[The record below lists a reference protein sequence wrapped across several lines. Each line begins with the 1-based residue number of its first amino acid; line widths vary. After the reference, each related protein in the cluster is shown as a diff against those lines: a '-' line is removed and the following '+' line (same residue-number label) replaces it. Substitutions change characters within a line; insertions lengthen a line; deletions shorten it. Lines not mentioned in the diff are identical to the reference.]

1 MPTSGPTRTAALAL
15 TFSLAAGPAAAL
27 ELTIGVVNPADDPTT
42 ESLMLMKEL
51 LDNSATGLSL
61 TVYHSG
67 QLGQEPDL
75 IEQVR
80 IGALDMTTVAAS
92 VVSTFSPTVGVLDI
106 PYLLTLENDQVWTVL
121 DGEVGDRLA
130 EDIRRDAGLELL
142 AWWNAGID
150 AAYARD
156 RIVDEP
162 SDLEGVR
169 IRVIGAPVY
178 IDTFSAFGAQPV
190 SMPLGEIYTSLATGA
205 IDAGESDP
213 SGYRVMKFY
222 EQAPMYS
229 LTSHILLI
237 RPLVMNPDALARMT
251 PEQRAEFAD
260 VLARVTEDQRTRIMA
275 RVDSDIAFLQGQGV
289 TVTPV
294 DLAPFRA
301 AVQPVVEKYSAAL
314 GEDLVDAIL
323 EAR

>member
-1 MPTSGPTRTAALAL
+1 M
-15 TFSLAAGPAAAL
+15 
-27 ELTIGVVNPADDPTT
+27 
-42 ESLMLMKEL
+42 
-51 LDNSATGLSL
+51 
-61 TVYHSG
+61 
-67 QLGQEPDL
+67 
-75 IEQVR
+75 
-80 IGALDMTTVAAS
+80 
-92 VVSTFSPTVGVLDI
+92 
-106 PYLLTLENDQVWTVL
+106 
-121 DGEVGDRLA
+121 
-130 EDIRRDAGLELL
+130 
-142 AWWNAGID
+142 
-150 AAYARD
+150 
-156 RIVDEP
+156 P